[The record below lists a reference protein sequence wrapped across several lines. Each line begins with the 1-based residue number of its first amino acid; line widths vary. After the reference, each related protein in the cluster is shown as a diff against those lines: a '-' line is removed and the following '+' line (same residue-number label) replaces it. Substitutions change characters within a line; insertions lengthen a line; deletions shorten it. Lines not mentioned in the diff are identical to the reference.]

1 MAYIEVSNV
10 TKEFKITKPQKGA
23 VNILR
28 SFFHREYTIKK
39 AVDDISFEINQ
50 GELVGYIGPNGAGKS
65 TTIKMMSGILT
76 PSAGKITVGG
86 IVPYANRKENNLRMG
101 VVFGQRSQLYWDLPM
116 SETFALYKKM
126 YRIDEKRF
134 QRNVDFY
141 VEMLDMQSFL
151 DTPVRQLSLGQKM
164 RGNIAVSLLHDPEV
178 LYLDEPT
185 IGLDVVAKNSIRKFI
200 KEVNREKNTTLV
212 LTTHDMGD
220 IEAICSR
227 LIMID
232 NGRKLYDGS
241 LKDFKEI
248 YTGGSVLIADFN
260 TELPVDLEDPRL
272 RIQKE
277 DGSRKWISFK
287 KSEIS
292 PMEVLETIHRKYQI
306 SDFSLK
312 EAAIEETVQE
322 IYEKSNLL

>member
-1 MAYIEVSNV
+1 MSYIEVSNV
-10 TKEFKITKPQKGA
+10 TKEFQIMKRQKGA
-23 VNILR
+23 INALR
-28 SFFHREYTIKK
+28 SFFHRQYTVKK
-39 AVDDISFEINQ
+39 AVDDISFTIDR

-86 IVPYANRKENNLRMG
+86 IVPYENRKENNLRMG

-116 SETFALYKKM
+116 SETFALYQRM

-134 QRNVDFY
+134 RQNVDFY

-185 IGLDVVAKNSIRKFI
+185 IGLDVVAKNSIRRFI

-220 IEAICSR
+220 IEAICNR

-248 YTGGSVLIADFN
+248 YTGGSVLIADFG
-260 TELPVDLEDPRL
+260 TEQPVELEDPRL
-272 RIQKE
+272 CIQKE
-277 DGSRKWISFK
+277 EGSRKWISFHK
-287 KSEIS
+287 NEIS
-292 PMEVLETIHRKYQI
+292 PMEVLEIIHRRYQI
-306 SDFSLK
+306 SDFSLRD
-312 EAAIEETVQE
+312 AAIEETVQE
-322 IYEKSNLL
+322 IYEKNNLL